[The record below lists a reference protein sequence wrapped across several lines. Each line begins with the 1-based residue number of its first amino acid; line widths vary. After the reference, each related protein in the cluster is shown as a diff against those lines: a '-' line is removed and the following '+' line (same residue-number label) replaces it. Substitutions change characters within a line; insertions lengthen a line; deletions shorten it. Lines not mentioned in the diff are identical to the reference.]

1 MMFAVVDRHAA
12 QIEQKCFSCCLHTC
26 IILVTKWDVWGN
38 SQVNV
43 REKKKRRMLM
53 GPAHNDCCQL
63 NNRNR
68 TNKHS
73 APSLCLS
80 PHTQKLYHT
89 FKHTTLNSA
98 TLFSHC
104 HRQAHITG
112 IGLYSCDTGVCVF
125 PKTLMLCF
133 LSAKS
138 KVFRELGVSLKIPTS
153 LRCLPPPSFPPPSR
167 PAG

>member
-1 MMFAVVDRHAA
+1 
-12 QIEQKCFSCCLHTC
+12 
-26 IILVTKWDVWGN
+26 
-38 SQVNV
+38 
-43 REKKKRRMLM
+43 MLM

-63 NNRNR
+63 TNRNR

-80 PHTQKLYHT
+80 PHTHTYTKLYHT
-89 FKHTTLNSA
+89 FKHTTLNST

-104 HRQAHITG
+104 HRHAHITG

-125 PKTLMLCF
+125 PKTLMLC

-138 KVFRELGVSLKIPTS
+138 KVFRELGVSLKIHTS
-153 LRCLPPPSFPPPSR
+153 LRCPSSPFFSPLPLDQPGKIRKSNSEYD
-167 PAG
+167 AAEGV